1 MRLIL
6 NIRGTNGSGKSSIV
20 MSMLDDPNMY
30 VISKPYQGRSRNIA
44 TVFPQYGWVALGTYF
59 NKTGGMDCFPNN
71 ELTKKAFWYVLKKF
85 PQYNLVMEGIISSTI
100 FSTYETL
107 FKEAQEKYPDTKVV
121 VLRLAPPVEV
131 CLQRIQ
137 KRNGGK
143 PIKEKLVS
151 DKYHMIERA
160 CNKFKAAGI
169 RMIIWD
175 NTKPIPEKTKKISPL
190 YEILKRCEEGY
201 DEEI

>member
-1 MRLIL
+1 MLKRLIL

-20 MSMLDDPNMY
+20 MSMLDDPDMY
-30 VISKPYQGRSRNIA
+30 VISKPYQGKSRNIA

-100 FSTYETL
+100 FSTYEQL
-107 FKEAQEKYPDTKVV
+107 FREAEKKYSDVRVV
-121 VLRLAPPVEV
+121 VLRLVPPVEE
-131 CLQRIQ
+131 CLKRIQ

-143 PIKEKLVS
+143 PIKEDLVA
-151 DKYHMIERA
+151 DKYKMIERA
-160 CNKFKAAGI
+160 CNKFKTAGI
-169 RMIIWD
+169 KVLTWD
-175 NTKPIPEKTKKISPL
+175 NTRPIPEKTSKIPPL
-190 YEILKRCEEGY
+190 YKLLKNLEVSE
-201 DEEI
+201 